1 MTLYVTWPPLPI
13 TLKEFSTGFTFLS
26 HYLLLSLW
34 NLLQLNVIND
44 LIVNSG
50 VLFSALIL
58 YFSSAKFDTMEHVFL
73 PGSHAS
79 LSLQSPGPR
88 SSSQPSGCP
97 SSVTILF
104 SPRCWCRLTSVL
116 GSTSLLPPYVLGVK
130 MPCGMKTRL
139 KPSIFISQGCH
150 NKLPQTKWLKITE
163 IHSLAV
169 VEARSPHSR
178 LSRVGSF
185 WKL

>member
-1 MTLYVTWPPLPI
+1 MLPPYGSFLLTLYMTRPPLPI

-88 SSSQPSGCP
+88 
-97 SSVTILF
+97 L
-104 SPRCWCRLTSVL
+104 SP
-116 GSTSLLPPYVLGVK
+116 PAA
-130 MPCGMKTRL
+130 
-139 KPSIFISQGCH
+139 
-150 NKLPQTKWLKITE
+150 LPQ
-163 IHSLAV
+163 
-169 VEARSPHSR
+169 SPSYF
-178 LSRVGSF
+178 LLDVGVA
-185 WKL
+185 